1 MINNVTIV
9 GRMTKSADL
18 RYSQSGTAIARFTLA
33 VNKFGK
39 DEANFINCVAFKKT
53 AEALANYT
61 DKGSLVG
68 VVGSI
73 ETGSY
78 EKDGIKR
85 YTTDIIC
92 NSIQFLD
99 SKKESQQGNQP
110 NYQSK
115 QSQPDPFSYNGQPID
130 IPESDLPF

>member
-1 MINNVTIV
+1 MNNVTIV
-9 GRMTKSADL
+9 GRMTRDCDLKYSA
-18 RYSQSGTAIARFTLA
+18 SGTAIARFTLA

-61 DKGSLVG
+61 KKGSLIG

-78 EKDGIKR
+78 EKDGIRR
-85 YTTDIIC
+85 YTTDVLC
-92 NSIQFLD
+92 NSVQFLEPKRD
-99 SKKESQQGNQP
+99 G
-110 NYQSK
+110 QSTQSNN
-115 QSQPDPFSYNGQPID
+115 QSQGDPFSG
-130 IPESDLPF
+130 ESMNPDDLPF

>member
-9 GRMTKSADL
+9 GRMTRDPDL
-18 RYSQSGTAIARFTLA
+18 KYSSVGTAIARFTLA

-39 DEANFINCVAFKKT
+39 DEANFISCVAFKKT

-61 DKGSLVG
+61 KKGSLIG

-78 EKDGIKR
+78 EKDGVRR
-85 YTTDIIC
+85 YTTDVLC
-92 NSIQFLD
+92 NSVQFLEPK
-99 SKKESQQGNQP
+99 SSGQSTQSNNQP
-110 NYQSK
+110 SNQD
-115 QSQPDPFSYNGQPID
+115 DPFSG
-130 IPESDLPF
+130 ESMNPDDLPF

>member
-9 GRMTKSADL
+9 GRMTRDPDLKYSA
-18 RYSQSGTAIARFTLA
+18 SGTAIARFTLA

-61 DKGSLVG
+61 KKGSLIG

-78 EKDGIKR
+78 EKDGVKR
-85 YTTDIIC
+85 YTTDVLC
-92 NSIQFLD
+92 NSVQFLEPK
-99 SKKESQQGNQP
+99 SSGQSTQSNNQSTNQG
-110 NYQSK
+110 
-115 QSQPDPFSYNGQPID
+115 DPFSG
-130 IPESDLPF
+130 ESMNPDDLPF